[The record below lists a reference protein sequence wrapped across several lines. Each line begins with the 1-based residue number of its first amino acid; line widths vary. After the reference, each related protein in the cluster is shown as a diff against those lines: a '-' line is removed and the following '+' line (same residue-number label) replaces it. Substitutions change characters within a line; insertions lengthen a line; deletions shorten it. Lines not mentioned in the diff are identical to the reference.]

1 MSRRLFI
8 DLDKCDGCPECT
20 VKCAAYYRAAEKD
33 NAVLTLREL
42 AAFAVYCRRCE
53 EAPCVA
59 SCRYE
64 ALERGEDGVLRRW
77 NLRCVGCKSCSHA
90 CPFGTILPDVLSFY
104 VVQCDR
110 CIHAGREPVCARECP
125 EGAIEF
131 REVKAEEEGVYLVG
145 DWLAVK
151 TFKWEKEAV

>member
-8 DLDKCDGCPECT
+8 DLDKCIECSECR
-20 VKCAAYYRAAEKD
+20 VRCAAWYRTKD
-33 NAVLTLREL
+33 NESAVLTLREL

-59 SCRYE
+59 ACRYG
-64 ALERGEDGVLRRW
+64 ALERDENGVLHRW
-77 NLRCVGCKSCSHA
+77 NLRCVSCKACSHA
-90 CPFGTILPDVLSFY
+90 CPFGTILPDVLTFY

-110 CIHAGREPVCARECP
+110 CLAAGGQPACVEGCP

-131 REVKAEEEGVYLVG
+131 REVSPGEPGVHLVG

-151 TFKWEKEAV
+151 SFRWEKEAV